1 MSCFER
7 LNIDQTIELSP
18 SVIMASVKSN
28 KKKPA
33 TYHNRHT
40 SDFCDLS
47 TIRKESNYHKRSSS
61 NAQSNHEPET

>member
-18 SVIMASVKSN
+18 SVIIASVKSN
-28 KKKPA
+28 QKKSE

-47 TIRKESNYHKRSSS
+47 AIRKESNYHKKSNS
-61 NAQSNHEPET
+61 NAELNN